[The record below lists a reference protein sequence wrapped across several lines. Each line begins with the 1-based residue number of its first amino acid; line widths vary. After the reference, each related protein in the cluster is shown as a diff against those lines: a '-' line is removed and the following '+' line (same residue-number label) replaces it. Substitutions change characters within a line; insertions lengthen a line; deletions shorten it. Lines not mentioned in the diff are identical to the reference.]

1 MRIAVMGAGGIGG
14 YVGARLA
21 EAGRDGRISSPGARI
36 WRPCGET
43 ASGWNAR
50 SAT

>member
-21 EAGRDGRISSPGARI
+21 EAGEPVHFIARARTS
-36 WRPCGET
+36 RPCGGT
-43 ASGWNAR
+43 ACGWNAR